1 MGTVIIL
8 IGVILLTTFG
18 VYLARKTAVGLKD
31 EQSSSYGIIKN
42 EECHSLKYYVASPEG
57 KTEGP
62 FHPETLE
69 VLARRKSITFET
81 LICREGGNEWI
92 KYGEFL
98 SSATHEKSNSSKM
111 NICAESERTRRN
123 NYSASGVSE
132 AFRWVGI
139 VCFVLAIII
148 PLILLSSGSD
158 QSIFAASIFLVL
170 ALSGRGWIGVAHIIS
185 LLEQIAKNTGK

>member
-1 MGTVIIL
+1 MIRKLCDFFSFYYHCCDYHTVM
-8 IGVILLTTFG
+8 
-18 VYLARKTAVGLKD
+18 
-31 EQSSSYGIIKN
+31 
-42 EECHSLKYYVASPEG
+42 KYYIATPEG
-57 KTEGP
+57 RTEGP

-158 QSIFAASIFLVL
+158 QSIFAASIFLLL
-170 ALSGRGWIGVAHIIS
+170 ALSGLGWNRVAHIIS
-185 LLEQIAKNTGK
+185 LLEQITENTSKKL